1 MSRMVQRPS
10 AQLNHIKPHGRTLI
24 LVAEHHGYTYA
35 IARALAARMRKAG
48 QWVDVRGA
56 EGGTLPSPDG
66 YDAVI
71 LGAEARR
78 HRDRR
83 VIADYIV
90 MHRSTLHQMPT
101 GLFLLCDSTN
111 ALRHIDE
118 FETRVGWR
126 ARFAAAFT
134 YGSLGFVR
142 GMMRSILHA
151 FLRHIEGSVAD
162 RGVKE
167 LTALADAML
176 GDLGKARR
184 RT

>member
-1 MSRMVQRPS
+1 MTLMVQRLS
-10 AQLNHIKPHGRTLI
+10 AQLSHINPHGRTLI
-24 LVAEHHGYTYA
+24 VVAEHHGYTHA
-35 IARALAARMRKAG
+35 IARALAVRMRKAG
-48 QWVDVRGA
+48 QWVDVSDADGGA
-56 EGGTLPSPDG
+56 LPSPDG

-83 VIADYIV
+83 IIGDYV
-90 MHRSTLHQMPT
+90 VTHRSALHQMPT
-101 GLFLLCDSTN
+101 GLFLLCDSAN

-134 YGSLGFVR
+134 HGSLGFAR
-142 GMMRSILHA
+142 GLMRSVLHA
-151 FLRHIEGSVAD
+151 LLCHLEGSVAD

-176 GDLGKARR
+176 TDLRKGRR

>member
-10 AQLNHIKPHGRTLI
+10 AHLSHVNLHGRTLI
-24 LVAEHHGYTYA
+24 LVAEHHGYTHA
-35 IARALAARMRKAG
+35 IARALATRLRKAG
-48 QWVDVRGA
+48 HWVDVSDA
-56 EGGTLPSPDG
+56 EAGTLPSPDA

-83 VIADYIV
+83 VIGDYIV
-90 MHRSTLHQMPT
+90 MHRQALHQMPT
-101 GLFLLCDSTN
+101 GLFLLCDSSN

-142 GMMRSILHA
+142 GVMRSVLHA

-176 GDLGKARR
+176 GDLGKPRR